1 MSYFVDTNILVYAR
15 DTTEPEKQE
24 RAHLWLSHLWRD
36 RSGRISYQVL
46 QEYYIIVTRKLDP
59 GLRVA
64 EARDD
69 IRDFLAW
76 NPISIE
82 RNVIE
87 AAWSIQD
94 RFKFSWWDA
103 LIIAAAQILDCDY
116 LLSED
121 IQHKQVVDGL
131 TILNPFLEQLQ

>member
-15 DTTEPEKQE
+15 DATEPEKQE
-24 RAHLWLSHLWRD
+24 RSHLWLSHLWRN

-46 QEYYIIVTRKLDP
+46 QEYYVIVTCKLDP
-59 GLRVA
+59 GLRVT

-87 AAWSIQD
+87 AAWSVQD

-103 LIIAAAQILDCDY
+103 LIIAAAQVLDCDY

-121 IQHKQVVDGL
+121 MQHKQVVDGL
-131 TILNPFLEQLQ
+131 TILNPFLEELQ